1 MIIKTSEETRDDN
14 IKLNSSYA
22 LIGVVVVV
30 AFTAGTAL
38 LLVLYSNASP
48 LPPSFDYRAFA
59 QEEDNKTTTTADNTT
74 NTTNL
79 SSNSTLIDFVSNI
92 EQIRAHLNA
101 AMMNKQTGNNSLAQ
115 AHTMHPIAEIYS
127 SIEPQIANA
136 NMTLNQTLASNL
148 NELSQIV
155 NSSTTDEFNTQAQK
169 INGLVNQ
176 TVKQVVPV
184 QTGDN
189 STFGLAVVTDLLSI
203 ASEEY
208 GEAIENGT
216 IKEIVEYQDGQAFV
230 SRAQDLMIQMSSSTG
245 LPQEKT
251 PEIQETNKLF
261 SDLNTAIQNKSSPEV
276 VDTSIRAIIH
286 KISEITGISEENLG
300 GGGGEEINCSPA
312 AKSREIISEIRT
324 LLNQTI
330 QAHKQQNYAE
340 AEALATT
347 AYLDNYEFIEAPLA
361 EKDNALMENTEV
373 MLREQLRQLIQNKVS
388 IEELQEHIDKINS
401 DLDKAEELLATS

>member
-1 MIIKTSEETRDDN
+1 MMIKTSKEMKDDN

-38 LLVLYSNASP
+38 LLILYNNISL
-48 LPPSFDYRAFA
+48 LPSSFDYKVFA
-59 QEEDNKTTTTADNTT
+59 QEEDNGTVSDNTT
-74 NTTNL
+74 ITNL
-79 SSNSTLIDFVSNI
+79 TNSNSTLIDFVSNI
-92 EQIRAHLNA
+92 EQIRAHLDA
-101 AMMNKQTGNNSLAQ
+101 AMMNKQSGNNSLAQ
-115 AHTMHPIAEIYS
+115 AHTLHPIAEIYS

-184 QTGDN
+184 ETGNN
-189 STFGLAVVTDLLSI
+189 STFGLAVVADLLSI
-203 ASEEY
+203 ASAEY

-230 SRAQDLMIQMSSSTG
+230 SRAQDVFSQTSPT
-245 LPQEKT
+245 LPSDLNAGVQEANT
-251 PEIQETNKLF
+251 FF
-261 SDLNTAIQNKSSPEV
+261 SDLDGAIQNKSSPEV
-276 VDTSIRAIIH
+276 VDRSIGAIIH
-286 KISEITGISEENLG
+286 EISELTGVSEDNLG
-300 GGGGEEINCSPA
+300 GQVVRTESGG
-312 AKSREIISEIRT
+312 IISEIRS

-330 QAHKQQNYAE
+330 QAYQQQNYPD

-347 AYLDNYEFIEAPLA
+347 AYIDNFEFIEAPLA
-361 EKDNALMENTEV
+361 EKDEALMENTEGL
-373 MLREQLRQLIQNKVS
+373 LREQLRQLIQNQVPAEQLQQH
-388 IEELQEHIDKINS
+388 IEKINS
-401 DLDKAEELLATS
+401 NLDRAEQLLGEG

>member
-1 MIIKTSEETRDDN
+1 MVIKTSEGMRDNN

-38 LLVLYSNASP
+38 LILYNNTSP
-48 LPPSFDYRAFA
+48 PSSSFDYRVFA
-59 QEEDNKTTTTADNTT
+59 QEEDNKTTSVDNTT
-74 NTTNL
+74 STTNL
-79 SSNSTLIDFVSNI
+79 SSNSTLIEFVSNI

-101 AMMNKQTGNNSLAQ
+101 AMMNKQAGNNSLAQ
-115 AHTMHPIAEIYS
+115 AHTLHPIAEIYS

-148 NELSQIV
+148 DELSRIV

-184 QTGDN
+184 ETANN
-189 STFGLAVVTDLLSI
+189 STFSLAVVVDLLSI
-203 ASEEY
+203 ASAEY
-208 GEAIENGT
+208 GEAVENGT

-230 SRAQDLMIQMSSSTG
+230 SRAQDLMVQTSTG
-245 LPQEKT
+245 LLQEKT

-261 SDLNTAIQNKSSPEV
+261 SDLNTAIQNKSGPEL

-286 KISEITGISEENLG
+286 EIS
-300 GGGGEEINCSPA
+300 
-312 AKSREIISEIRT
+312 K
-324 LLNQTI
+324 
-330 QAHKQQNYAE
+330 
-340 AEALATT
+340 
-347 AYLDNYEFIEAPLA
+347 
-361 EKDNALMENTEV
+361 
-373 MLREQLRQLIQNKVS
+373 
-388 IEELQEHIDKINS
+388 
-401 DLDKAEELLATS
+401 

>member
-1 MIIKTSEETRDDN
+1 MIIKTSQGTRDDN

-30 AFTAGTAL
+30 AVTAGTAL
-38 LLVLYSNASP
+38 LLVLYSNISL
-48 LPPSFDYRAFA
+48 LPSSFDYRVFA

-74 NTTNL
+74 TTNL
-79 SSNSTLIDFVSNI
+79 TSSNSTLIDFVSNI
-92 EQIRAHLNA
+92 EQIRGHLNA
-101 AMMNKQTGNNSLAQ
+101 AMMNKQAGNNSLAQ
-115 AHTMHPIAEIYS
+115 AHALHPIAEIYS
-127 SIEPQIANA
+127 SIEPQITNA

-189 STFGLAVVTDLLSI
+189 STFGLAVVKDLLSI

-230 SRAQDLMIQMSSSTG
+230 SRAQDLMVQMSSSTG

-300 GGGGEEINCSPA
+300 GGGGEEINSSPA

-361 EKDNALMENTEV
+361 EKDNTLMENTEV

-401 DLDKAEELLATS
+401 DLDKDEELLATS

>member
-1 MIIKTSEETRDDN
+1 MMRKTSEETRDDN

-30 AFTAGTAL
+30 AFIAGTA

-48 LPPSFDYRAFA
+48 LPSSFDYRVFA
-59 QEEDNKTTTTADNTT
+59 QQEDNKTTSADDTT
-74 NTTNL
+74 NTTTNL

-101 AMMNKQTGNNSLAQ
+101 AMMNKQAGNNSLAQ
-115 AHTMHPIAEIYS
+115 AHALHPIAEIYS

-169 INGLVNQ
+169 INRLVNQ

-184 QTGDN
+184 QTANN
-189 STFGLAVVTDLLSI
+189 STFALAVVADLLSI
-203 ASEEY
+203 ASAEY
-208 GEAIENGT
+208 GEAVENGT

-230 SRAQDLMIQMSSSTG
+230 SRAQDLMVQTSSSTG
-245 LPQEKT
+245 LMPQEQT
-251 PEIQETNKLF
+251 LDIQETNKLF
-261 SDLNTAIQNKSSPEV
+261 SDLNTAIENKSSPEL

-286 KISEITGISEENLG
+286 EISEITGISVEN
-300 GGGGEEINCSPA
+300 
-312 AKSREIISEIRT
+312 
-324 LLNQTI
+324 
-330 QAHKQQNYAE
+330 
-340 AEALATT
+340 
-347 AYLDNYEFIEAPLA
+347 F
-361 EKDNALMENTEV
+361 
-373 MLREQLRQLIQNKVS
+373 
-388 IEELQEHIDKINS
+388 
-401 DLDKAEELLATS
+401 